1 MEERERKMVAL
12 GRAEYNGTFGKKR
25 GLTREEVVTES
36 KVWQLKM
43 AVFPWISAK

>member
-1 MEERERKMVAL
+1 MVAL

-36 KVWQLKM
+36 KVWQLKTG
-43 AVFPWISAK
+43 VFPGFQQSSWLLD